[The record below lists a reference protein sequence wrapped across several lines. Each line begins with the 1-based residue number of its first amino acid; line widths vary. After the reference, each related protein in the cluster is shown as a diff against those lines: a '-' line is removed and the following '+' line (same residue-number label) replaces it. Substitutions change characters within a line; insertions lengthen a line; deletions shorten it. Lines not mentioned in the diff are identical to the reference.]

1 MGHRPDPK
9 SGNLFVISH
18 AKCEIRTKSKIY
30 AHARPGRPVRAIDD
44 HRVCSGSIIQ
54 SCFST
59 ARSGPY
65 STFAVPISVARCA
78 SRNAR
83 TKARPEARH
92 ALMHIF
98 NDRFDA
104 WSIVRGLAPAPA
116 GIRTSNGAR
125 ESNFARSA

>member
-1 MGHRPDPK
+1 MGHRPDPVP
-9 SGNLFVISH
+9 GNLFVIPR
-18 AKCEIRTKSKIY
+18 AKCEIRQIAKFMRTYPCAGLLFS
-30 AHARPGRPVRAIDD
+30 PNL

-65 STFAVPISVARCA
+65 NMFAVPISVARCA

-83 TKARPEARH
+83 TSARPDARH

-98 NDRFDA
+98 SDRFDA
-104 WSIVRGLAPAPA
+104 
-116 GIRTSNGAR
+116 
-125 ESNFARSA
+125 